1 VTILFSTEAEA
12 KNLINA
18 LRNGTAPYRHH
29 TMILS
34 GRDGEINTFKRA
46 LQLIE
51 NNTGLVKIL
60 VGDYGVGKSFLTGTY
75 KHIALNDDYVIASFQ
90 INNGY
95 RLNKLE
101 DLYYAIMHNLY
112 LKHDPESKSSFDAI
126 FDLWIENLKNAPFP
140 EQKSHEI
147 QTVCDALSKFNHT
160 FSRAFLSYI
169 RSKIRGDR
177 EATSTTSAWL
187 SGEHHIPQ
195 SLKQKVDLT
204 GGVDK
209 TNSLDFLKSFVKLIT
224 LLDYKGL
231 IVFIDELDLVL
242 HDRSDIRLNAFDNLK
257 YLVDLTTSG
266 ELPNTF
272 FMFTGTKEV
281 ITSTDKGVLTHTALA
296 QRLNLNLPEDS
307 GSVLQIDSLEP
318 AALLELTKK
327 VLKLYSSF
335 TALPNNISAEL
346 LYDEIN
352 KSEPKVTR
360 HYVTRL
366 IERLDLEIL

>member
-1 VTILFSTEAEA
+1 MIILFSNEAES

-18 LRNGTAPYRHH
+18 LRNGTAPSKHH

-34 GRDGEINTFKRA
+34 GRDDEINAFKSA
-46 LQLIE
+46 LKLIE

-60 VGDYGVGKSFLTGTY
+60 VGDYGVGKSFLMGTY

-112 LKHDPESKSSFDAI
+112 LKHNPESKASFDAI
-126 FDLWIENLKNAPFP
+126 FDLWIENLKNAPYP

-147 QTVCDALSKFNHT
+147 QTVCDALSKFNLT

-187 SGEHHIPQ
+187 SGEQHIPQ
-195 SLKQKVDLT
+195 GLKQKVDLI

-242 HDRSDIRLNAFDNLK
+242 HDRSDIRTNAYDNLK

-266 ELPNTF
+266 ELPKTCF
-272 FMFTGTKEV
+272 VFTGTKEV
-281 ITSTDKGVLTHTALA
+281 ITSPEKGVLTHTALA
-296 QRLNLNLPEDS
+296 QRLNLNLPHQT
-307 GSVLQIDSLEP
+307 GSVLQIDSLKP
-318 AALLELTKK
+318 VALLELTKK
-327 VLKLYSSF
+327 VLNLYGSF
-335 TALPNNISAEL
+335 TTLPKHISAEL

-352 KSEPKVTR
+352 RSEPKVTR

-366 IERLDLEIL
+366 IERLDSEIL

>member
-1 VTILFSTEAEA
+1 MFSTEVEA

-18 LRNGTAPYRHH
+18 LRNGTTPHRHH

-34 GRDGEINTFKRA
+34 GRDDEIMAFKRA
-46 LQLIE
+46 LKLIE

-60 VGDYGVGKSFLTGTY
+60 VGDYGVGKSFLMGTY
-75 KHIALNDDYVIASFQ
+75 KQIALNDDYVIASFQ

-112 LKHDPESKSSFDAI
+112 LKHNPESKSSFDAI
-126 FDLWIENLKNAPFP
+126 FDLWIENLKNTPFP

-147 QTVCDALSKFNHT
+147 QMVCDVLSRFNLT

-169 RSKIRGDR
+169 RSKIRGDH
-177 EATSTTSAWL
+177 EVTSTISAWL
-187 SGEHHIPQ
+187 SGEQHIPHG
-195 SLKQKVDLT
+195 LKQKVDLT
-204 GGVDK
+204 GCVDK
-209 TNSLDFLKSFVKLIT
+209 SNSLDFLKSFVKLIT

-231 IVFIDELDLVL
+231 IIFIDELDLVL
-242 HDRSDIRLNAFDNLK
+242 HDRSDIRLTAYDNIK

-272 FMFTGTKEV
+272 FVFTGTKEV
-281 ITSTDKGVLTHTALA
+281 ITSEKKGVLTHTALA
-296 QRLNLNLPEDS
+296 QRLNLNLPEES
-307 GSVLQIDSLEP
+307 GSVLRIDSLEP
-318 AALLELTKK
+318 AALLDLTNK
-327 VLKLYSSF
+327 VIKLYSSF

-346 LYDEIN
+346 LYDEIS

-366 IERLDLEIL
+366 IERLDSEIL